1 MLRTVVNV
9 TGDSTVS
16 TIVASSEKALK
27 MNKNQM
33 EIHNEE

>member
-16 TIVASSEKALK
+16 TIVASSENA
-27 MNKNQM
+27 MDKN
-33 EIHNEE
+33 NYKK